1 MGGLGIFF
9 EKGESLGKSPRC
21 RDMFSDYSKGHW
33 RMGIIAPVCG
43 RYLPTEAQPAGVAL
57 VLNPVVT
64 AGRKSSILKG
74 FAEANELLE
83 F

>member
-1 MGGLGIFF
+1 
-9 EKGESLGKSPRC
+9 
-21 RDMFSDYSKGHW
+21 
-33 RMGIIAPVCG
+33 MGIIAPVCG